1 MSPYFEKEKLDPH
14 LTAIAD
20 PSGVRCFLVEGSER
34 ALLIDTCSGVGNL
47 AEYVATLTDKP
58 LTVWVTHGHVDH
70 VGGAGWFDTVH
81 LNAADTA
88 AAQDGMAL
96 AHRREYVRTAM
107 DGELPPDD
115 AFCPVE
121 TRSFAPLDDGDTLDL
136 GGLHAQALAFPGHTQ
151 GSMAVLLPELE
162 TALLGDACNTRV
174 YLFGPWASTVADYR
188 ASADHFRHTYAHL
201 YRQALVSHGPS
212 PYVDPAILNNCVIL
226 CEQILAGMDDREPG
240 TKIGVPVYF
249 AKRERRP
256 GLRADGGFGNILY
269 GRDKI

>member
-96 AHRREYVRTAM
+96 A
-107 DGELPPDD
+107 
-115 AFCPVE
+115 
-121 TRSFAPLDDGDTLDL
+121 
-136 GGLHAQALAFPGHTQ
+136 
-151 GSMAVLLPELE
+151 
-162 TALLGDACNTRV
+162 
-174 YLFGPWASTVADYR
+174 
-188 ASADHFRHTYAHL
+188 
-201 YRQALVSHGPS
+201 
-212 PYVDPAILNNCVIL
+212 
-226 CEQILAGMDDREPG
+226 DR
-240 TKIGVPVYF
+240 KSVV
-249 AKRERRP
+249 
-256 GLRADGGFGNILY
+256 
-269 GRDKI
+269 